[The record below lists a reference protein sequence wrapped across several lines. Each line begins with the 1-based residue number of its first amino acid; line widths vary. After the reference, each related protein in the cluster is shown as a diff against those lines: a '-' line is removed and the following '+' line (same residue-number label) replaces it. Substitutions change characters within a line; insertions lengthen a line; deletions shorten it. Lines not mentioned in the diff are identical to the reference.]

1 VAWADGNAETVKLT
15 RYLGPTQTLV
25 HGPLPGGGLG
35 GANTTNVFAAPG
47 GRLWVAWWADRSNY
61 VFVTRSNEAVSR
73 WEPVQTL
80 TLPANNNGVLPT
92 SQIQGNGSTGP
103 LDLFIDTT
111 IGNEGGFM
119 YTRVRALFELR
130 ESVVKYFKTA
140 KTKTAPVRAL
150 VDLSVRD
157 VGDPVAGVHVSVAG
171 KHLVTGAKG
180 LVTLP
185 LVPGS
190 SYTASAGAPGYAPAS
205 ISFTIGP
212 TPTAML

>member
-1 VAWADGNAETVKLT
+1 
-15 RYLGPTQTLV
+15 
-25 HGPLPGGGLG
+25 
-35 GANTTNVFAAPG
+35 
-47 GRLWVAWWADRSNY
+47 
-61 VFVTRSNEAVSR
+61 
-73 WEPVQTL
+73 
-80 TLPANNNGVLPT
+80 
-92 SQIQGNGSTGP
+92 
-103 LDLFIDTT
+103 
-111 IGNEGGFM
+111 M